1 MKKFALILFT
11 AAVIPALSAG
21 YFDDKG
27 WISGWKFAPL
37 QIDLSL
43 VKHHKLVDESSNTLF
58 SFGLFLMEQKSAV
71 FSSAL
76 VANSLQNNYGLQI
89 NPLFMGTVTDKNY
102 GISIGFENY
111 SKKCYGIQ
119 LGVLN
124 HSWAGETVEKERER
138 LQIFGINIADT
149 VYCGLVNISNK
160 VQIGI
165 FNAAPGGAFQIGLLN
180 YNLKS
185 YIPFLPFINWDMGRE
200 ERSNENKR

>member
-58 SFGLFLMEQKSAV
+58 SFGLFLIEQKSAV

-76 VANSLQNNYGLQI
+76 VANSLYNNYGLQV

-111 SKKCYGIQ
+111 SKRCYGIQ

-124 HSWAGETVEKERER
+124 HSWAGEEIEKERER

-165 FNAAPGGAFQIGLLN
+165 FNATPGGAFQIGLLN

-185 YIPFLPFINWDMGRE
+185 YIPFLPLINWDMGRD
-200 ERSNENKR
+200 ERSNENK

>member
-43 VKHHKLVDESSNTLF
+43 VKHRKLVDESSNTLF

-76 VANSLQNNYGLQI
+76 VANSLYNNFGLQI
-89 NPLFMGTVTDKNY
+89 NPLLMGTVTENNY
-102 GISIGFENY
+102 GISFGMENY
-111 SKKCYGIQ
+111 CKKCFGIQ
-119 LGVLN
+119 LGILN
-124 HSWAGETVEKERER
+124 HSWAGETIEKERER
-138 LQIFGINIADT
+138 VQFCGINIADT
-149 VYCGLVNISNK
+149 LY
-160 VQIGI
+160 IGI
-165 FNAAPGGAFQIGLLN
+165 FNASNKFQIGLLN
-180 YNLKS
+180 ISQGADFQLGLLNYNPKS
-185 YIPFLPFINWDMGRE
+185 LFPWLPLVNWNM
-200 ERSNENKR
+200 ERKTNTGK

>member
-124 HSWAGETVEKERER
+124 HSWAGENIEKERER

-160 VQIGI
+160 IQIGI

-200 ERSNENKR
+200 ERSNENK

>member
-102 GISIGFENY
+102 GISFGFENY

-200 ERSNENKR
+200 ERSNENK

>member
-119 LGVLN
+119 LGILN

-160 VQIGI
+160 IQIGI

-200 ERSNENKR
+200 EE

>member
-58 SFGLFLMEQKSAV
+58 SFGLFLIEQKSAV
-71 FSSAL
+71 FSSAF
-76 VANSLQNNYGLQI
+76 VANSLQNNYGLQV

-102 GISIGFENY
+102 GISLGFENY
-111 SKKCYGIQ
+111 SKRCYGIQ

-124 HSWAGETVEKERER
+124 HSWAGEEIEKERER

-165 FNAAPGGAFQIGLLN
+165 FNATPGGAFQIGLLN

-185 YIPFLPFINWDMGRE
+185 YIPFLPLINWDMGRK
-200 ERSNENKR
+200 ERSNENK

>member
-43 VKHHKLVDESSNTLF
+43 VKHHKLVDESSSTLF
-58 SFGLFLMEQKSAV
+58 SFGLFLIEQKSAV

-76 VANSLQNNYGLQI
+76 VANSLQNNYGLQV
-89 NPLFMGTVTDKNY
+89 NPLFMGTVTEKNY

-124 HSWAGETVEKERER
+124 HSWAGEEIEKERER

-165 FNAAPGGAFQIGLLN
+165 FNVSPGGAFQIGLLN

-185 YIPFLPFINWDMGRE
+185 YIPFLPLINWDMGRK
-200 ERSNENKR
+200 ERSNENK

>member
-124 HSWAGETVEKERER
+124 HSWAGEDIEKERER
-138 LQIFGINIADT
+138 LQVFGINIADT

-185 YIPFLPFINWDMGRE
+185 YIPFLPFINWDMGRK
-200 ERSNENKR
+200 ERSNENK